1 MANKLKYKDQIAEGN
16 TVHSWQVSQSIDAFT
31 GTEDYDITISGSL
44 TLTGSA
50 YLDKN
55 KILSTEQEYI
65 LTYNNTTGQIFKATT
80 SSLSGDST
88 VYKTGS
94 NNNNIIPSKFGTF
107 DNTGI
112 NSVIASGDNNKI
124 SSNCSFIGGGL
135 RNTASSACS
144 FIGGGCLNSTS
155 GSRQDFIGGGRS
167 NIICTF
173 SDYYS
178 CNNIIVGGQ
187 FNIISSSLSDYYHN
201 SAMNFIGGGTNNTI
215 SSNYNQ
221 KNSIV
226 GGQSNSISNGYSSFI
241 GGGQQNEVGG
251 RCAVIVG
258 GYDNNISPYCA
269 FSFIGGGCKNTVTG
283 KCSGILGGINN
294 TVSCTNSFI
303 IGSNITANRT
313 CTTYLNNLHTKGTS
327 GGNSV
332 IILDNLPTSNP
343 GVTGQLWNDSG
354 TLKIS

>member
-112 NSVIASGDNNKI
+112 NSVIASGDKNKI
-124 SSNCSFIGGGL
+124 SSNRSFIGGGYK
-135 RNTASSACS
+135 NTASADFSSIVGGERNSISAYYH
-144 FIGGGCLNSTS
+144 
-155 GSRQDFIGGGRS
+155 DFIGGG
-167 NIICTF
+167 
-173 SDYYS
+173 YS
-178 CNNIIVGGQ
+178 
-187 FNIISSSLSDYYHN
+187 
-201 SAMNFIGGGTNNTI
+201 NTI
-215 SSNYNQ
+215 S
-221 KNSIV
+221 
-226 GGQSNSISNGYSSFI
+226 
-241 GGGQQNEVGG
+241 
-251 RCAVIVG
+251 
-258 GYDNNISPYCA
+258 
-269 FSFIGGGCKNTVTG
+269 NTV
-283 KCSGILGGINN
+283 
-294 TVSCTNSFI
+294 
-303 IGSNITANRT
+303 
-313 CTTYLNNLHTKGTS
+313 
-327 GGNSV
+327 
-332 IILDNLPTSNP
+332 
-343 GVTGQLWNDSG
+343 
-354 TLKIS
+354 